1 MSSEIRVRFAPSPT
15 GYLHIG
21 GARTALFNWLF
32 VRHHGG
38 KLVLRI
44 EDTDLKRNT
53 EEAAAAIYQGLE
65 WLGLNWDEG
74 PHVGGDLGPYF
85 QSQRAEIYERYL
97 KKLQDS
103 GHIFE
108 DQGALRFRSP
118 REHVVV
124 NDLVCGK
131 IDFDLTNPGTHPDMT
146 IRRPDGSWI
155 FHFVNVIDDIEMKI
169 SHVIRGEDHLSN
181 APKHIELYRALG
193 ATPPHFAHIPLI
205 LNRDGSKMSKRDEGA
220 RVATYIEQG
229 YAPEAVR
236 NYLCLLGWSPK
247 DNREKIDIDEV
258 VKLFELEKINRR
270 NAAFDL
276 DKCFWLNGQYV
287 AQMSLDRF
295 IELARPFLERAKIDI
310 SNDKYL
316 PEVLA
321 IVKEKIKL
329 FKDVPEW
336 TSYFFTE
343 NYEFDS
349 EAVQKVFDKSEA
361 VSRLKALHEEFAKV
375 DKWDFQTLESALKSL
390 AQKLGCKTGDL
401 VHPARVAVS
410 GRSVGPSLYHM
421 LEVMGKERV
430 LKHFDRMNAQLGAV
444 NVIQVESGKLH
455 GFKPDGRGFA
465 RAILEVF
472 SVDLRDLRV
481 MILGAGGAARAI
493 ALQCAKE
500 NSERLVIAN
509 RSFEK
514 ARKLADQLRD
524 FFAGPKVLGPVARL
538 QAIPL
543 EEAAIRFQIGN
554 VDLMVNT
561 TSNGLK
567 RGDPTTNPT
576 RMF

>member
-1 MSSEIRVRFAPSPT
+1 MNPAIRVRFAPSPT

-32 VRHHGG
+32 ARHHGG
-38 KLVLRI
+38 KFVLRI
-44 EDTDLKRNT
+44 EDTDKTRNT
-53 EEAAAAIYQGLE
+53 EEAVAAIYEGLR
-65 WLGLNWDEG
+65 WLGLDWDEG
-74 PHVGGDLGPYF
+74 AHVGGDFGPYL
-85 QSQRAEIYERYL
+85 QSERTEIYERYL
-97 KKLQDS
+97 KKLQDA

-124 NDLVCGK
+124 DDVVCGK

-146 IRRPDGSWI
+146 VRRPDGSWI

-181 APKHIELYRALG
+181 TPKHIELYRALD

-247 DNREKIDIDEV
+247 DNREKIDIEEV

-276 DKCFWLNGQYV
+276 DKCFWLNGQYI

-295 IELARPFLERAKIDI
+295 IELARPFLEKEKIDV
-310 SNDKYL
+310 SDQSYL
-316 PEVLA
+316 RAVLS

-329 FKDVPEW
+329 LSDVPEW
-336 TSYFFTE
+336 TRYFFTE
-343 NYEFDS
+343 DYEFDPV
-349 EAVQKVFDKSEA
+349 AVEKVFGKSEA
-361 VSRLKALHEEFAKV
+361 AERLLALRDKFANIDNWNVEKIETSLKAL
-375 DKWDFQTLESALKSL
+375 
-390 AQKLGCKTGDL
+390 AQELGCKTGDL

-410 GRSVGPSLYHM
+410 GRAVGPSLYHM

-430 LKHFDRMNAQLGAV
+430 LKRFDRMISQLGA
-444 NVIQVESGKLH
+444 E
-455 GFKPDGRGFA
+455 
-465 RAILEVF
+465 
-472 SVDLRDLRV
+472 
-481 MILGAGGAARAI
+481 
-493 ALQCAKE
+493 
-500 NSERLVIAN
+500 
-509 RSFEK
+509 
-514 ARKLADQLRD
+514 
-524 FFAGPKVLGPVARL
+524 
-538 QAIPL
+538 
-543 EEAAIRFQIGN
+543 
-554 VDLMVNT
+554 
-561 TSNGLK
+561 
-567 RGDPTTNPT
+567 
-576 RMF
+576 

>member
-1 MSSEIRVRFAPSPT
+1 MSPEIRVRFAPSPT

-32 VRHHGG
+32 ARHHGG
-38 KLVLRI
+38 KFVLRI
-44 EDTDLKRNT
+44 EDTDRTRNT
-53 EEAAAAIYQGLE
+53 EEAAAAIYEGLQ
-65 WLGLNWDEG
+65 WLGLDWDEG
-74 PHVGGDLGPYF
+74 PHVGGDFGPYL
-85 QSQRAEIYERYL
+85 QSQRTDIYERYL
-97 KKLQDS
+97 KQLQDG

-108 DQGALRFRSP
+108 DADALRFRSP
-118 REHVVV
+118 REHVLVDDV
-124 NDLVCGK
+124 VCGK

-181 APKHIELYRALG
+181 TPKHIELYRALG

-276 DKCFWLNGQYV
+276 DKCFWLNGQYI

-295 IELARPFLERAKIDI
+295 IELARPFLEKADIEVSDRDYLRA
-310 SNDKYL
+310 
-316 PEVLA
+316 VLA

-329 FKDVPEW
+329 LSDVPEW
-336 TSYFFTE
+336 TRYFFTE
-343 NYEFDS
+343 QYEFDPA
-349 EAVQKVFDKSEA
+349 AVEKVFGKPEA
-361 VSRLKALHEEFAKV
+361 AERLIALRDEFAKIENWTV
-375 DKWDFQTLESALKSL
+375 EKIESILKTL

-401 VHPARVAVS
+401 VHPARVGVS

-430 LKHFDRMNAQLGAV
+430 LARFDRMIAQLGA
-444 NVIQVESGKLH
+444 K
-455 GFKPDGRGFA
+455 
-465 RAILEVF
+465 
-472 SVDLRDLRV
+472 
-481 MILGAGGAARAI
+481 
-493 ALQCAKE
+493 
-500 NSERLVIAN
+500 
-509 RSFEK
+509 
-514 ARKLADQLRD
+514 
-524 FFAGPKVLGPVARL
+524 
-538 QAIPL
+538 
-543 EEAAIRFQIGN
+543 
-554 VDLMVNT
+554 
-561 TSNGLK
+561 
-567 RGDPTTNPT
+567 
-576 RMF
+576 

>member
-1 MSSEIRVRFAPSPT
+1 MNPEIRVRFAPSPT

-32 VRHHGG
+32 ARHHGG

-44 EDTDLKRNT
+44 EDTDRTRNT
-53 EEAAAAIYQGLE
+53 EEAAAAIYKGLQ
-65 WLGLNWDEG
+65 WLGLDWDEG
-74 PHVGGDLGPYF
+74 PRAGGDFGPYL
-85 QSQRAEIYERYL
+85 QSQRTDIYERYL
-97 KKLQDS
+97 KQLQDG

-108 DQGALRFRSP
+108 DAGAVRFRSP

-181 APKHIELYRALG
+181 TPKHIELYRALG

-220 RVATYIEQG
+220 RVATYMEQG

-247 DNREKIDIDEV
+247 DNREKIDIEEV
-258 VKLFELEKINRR
+258 VKLFELEKVNRR

-276 DKCFWLNGQYV
+276 DKCFWLNGQYI
-287 AQMSLDRF
+287 AQMSVDRF
-295 IELARPFLERAKIDI
+295 IELARPFLEKADIEVSDRDYLRA
-310 SNDKYL
+310 
-316 PEVLA
+316 VLA

-329 FKDVPEW
+329 LSDVPGW
-336 TSYFFTE
+336 TRYFFTE
-343 NYEFDS
+343 QYEFDPTAVGNVFGKP
-349 EAVQKVFDKSEA
+349 EAAE
-361 VSRLKALHEEFAKV
+361 RLIALRGEFAKI
-375 DKWDFQTLESALKSL
+375 DNWSLDTLESTLKNL

-430 LKHFDRMNAQLGAV
+430 LARFDRMIAQLGA
-444 NVIQVESGKLH
+444 K
-455 GFKPDGRGFA
+455 
-465 RAILEVF
+465 
-472 SVDLRDLRV
+472 
-481 MILGAGGAARAI
+481 
-493 ALQCAKE
+493 
-500 NSERLVIAN
+500 
-509 RSFEK
+509 
-514 ARKLADQLRD
+514 
-524 FFAGPKVLGPVARL
+524 
-538 QAIPL
+538 
-543 EEAAIRFQIGN
+543 
-554 VDLMVNT
+554 
-561 TSNGLK
+561 
-567 RGDPTTNPT
+567 
-576 RMF
+576 

>member
-1 MSSEIRVRFAPSPT
+1 MNPEIRARFAPSPT

-32 VRHHGG
+32 ARHHGG
-38 KLVLRI
+38 KFVLRI
-44 EDTDLKRNT
+44 EDTDRTRNT
-53 EEAAAAIYQGLE
+53 EEAAVAIYEGLR
-65 WLGLNWDEG
+65 WLELDWDEG
-74 PHVGGDLGPYF
+74 PHVGGDYGPYL
-85 QSQRAEIYERYL
+85 QSERTDIYERHL
-97 KKLQDS
+97 KQLQDG

-108 DQGALRFRSP
+108 DAGALRFRSP

-181 APKHIELYRALG
+181 TPKHIELYRALG
-193 ATPPHFAHIPLI
+193 ATTPHFAHIPLI

-220 RVATYIEQG
+220 RVATYMEQG

-258 VKLFELEKINRR
+258 IKLFELEKINRR

-276 DKCFWLNGQYV
+276 DKCFWLNGQYI
-287 AQMSLDRF
+287 AQMSLERF
-295 IELARPFLERAKIDI
+295 MELARPFLENDGIKVSDQDYLRA
-310 SNDKYL
+310 
-316 PEVLA
+316 VLA

-329 FKDVPEW
+329 LSDVSEW
-336 TSYFFTE
+336 TRYFFTE
-343 NYEFDS
+343 KYEFDAA
-349 EAVQKVFDKSEA
+349 AVQKVFGKPEA
-361 VSRLKALHEEFAKV
+361 AERLIALRGEFAKI
-375 DKWDFQTLESALKSL
+375 DNWNLEKIESILKTL

-430 LKHFDRMNAQLGAV
+430 LARFDRTIARLGA
-444 NVIQVESGKLH
+444 E
-455 GFKPDGRGFA
+455 
-465 RAILEVF
+465 
-472 SVDLRDLRV
+472 
-481 MILGAGGAARAI
+481 
-493 ALQCAKE
+493 
-500 NSERLVIAN
+500 
-509 RSFEK
+509 
-514 ARKLADQLRD
+514 
-524 FFAGPKVLGPVARL
+524 
-538 QAIPL
+538 
-543 EEAAIRFQIGN
+543 
-554 VDLMVNT
+554 
-561 TSNGLK
+561 
-567 RGDPTTNPT
+567 
-576 RMF
+576 

>member
-38 KLVLRI
+38 KFVLRI
-44 EDTDLKRNT
+44 EDTDIKRNS
-53 EEAAAAIYQGLE
+53 EEATAAIYEGLE

-74 PHVGGDLGPYF
+74 PHVGGDFGPYF
-85 QSQRAEIYERYL
+85 QSQRTEIYERYL
-97 KKLQDS
+97 KKLEDG

-118 REHVVV
+118 REHVMV

-181 APKHIELYRALG
+181 TPKHIEIFRALG
-193 ATPPHFAHIPLI
+193 VTPPNYAHIPLI
-205 LNRDGSKMSKRDEGA
+205 LNQDGSKMSKRDEGA
-220 RVATYIEQG
+220 RVVTYIEQG

-247 DNREKIDIDEV
+247 DNREKIDIEEV
-258 VKLFELEKINRR
+258 VRLFELEKINRR

-276 DKCFWLNGQYV
+276 NKCFWLNGQYIT
-287 AQMSLDRF
+287 QMPLDRF
-295 IELARPFLERAKIDI
+295 VELASPFMEKAKIDT
-310 SNDKYL
+310 SDQEYL
-316 PEVLA
+316 RKVLA

-329 FKDVPEW
+329 LKDVPEW

-343 NYEFDS
+343 EYEFDPA
-349 EAVQKVFDKSEA
+349 AVKKVFSEPEA
-361 VSRLKALHEEFAKV
+361 ARRLIALRDEFAKI
-375 DKWDFQTLESALKSL
+375 DNWHLATIESTLKSL

-410 GRSVGPSLYHM
+410 GRSIGPSLYHM

-430 LKHFDRMNAQLGAV
+430 LVRFDRMK
-444 NVIQVESGKLH
+444 S
-455 GFKPDGRGFA
+455 
-465 RAILEVF
+465 
-472 SVDLRDLRV
+472 
-481 MILGAGGAARAI
+481 
-493 ALQCAKE
+493 
-500 NSERLVIAN
+500 RLDV
-509 RSFEK
+509 K
-514 ARKLADQLRD
+514 
-524 FFAGPKVLGPVARL
+524 
-538 QAIPL
+538 
-543 EEAAIRFQIGN
+543 
-554 VDLMVNT
+554 
-561 TSNGLK
+561 
-567 RGDPTTNPT
+567 
-576 RMF
+576 

>member
-1 MSSEIRVRFAPSPT
+1 MNPEIRVRFAPSPT

-32 VRHHGG
+32 ARHHGG
-38 KLVLRI
+38 KFVLRI
-44 EDTDLKRNT
+44 EDTDRTRNT
-53 EEAAAAIYQGLE
+53 EEAAAAIYKGLR

-74 PHVGGDLGPYF
+74 PHIGGDLGPYL
-85 QSQRAEIYERYL
+85 QSERTQIYERYL

-108 DQGALRFRSP
+108 DAGALRFRSP
-118 REHVVV
+118 REHVIV
-124 NDLVCGK
+124 DDIVCGK

-181 APKHIELYRALG
+181 TPKHIELYRALG
-193 ATPPHFAHIPLI
+193 ATPPRFAHIPLI

-220 RVATYIEQG
+220 RVAAYIEQG

-276 DKCFWLNGQYV
+276 DKCFWLNGQYI

-295 IELARPFLERAKIDI
+295 TELAQPFLEKAKINI
-310 SNDKYL
+310 SDQTYL
-316 PEVLA
+316 RAVLS

-329 FKDVPEW
+329 LSDVPDW
-336 TSYFFTE
+336 IRYFFTE
-343 NYEFDS
+343 DYEF
-349 EAVQKVFDKSEA
+349 EPAAVEKVFGKPEA
-361 VSRLKALHEEFAKV
+361 AERLIALRDEFVRIGNWNVEEIETSLKALAE
-375 DKWDFQTLESALKSL
+375 
-390 AQKLGCKTGDL
+390 KLGCKTGDL

-430 LKHFDRMNAQLGAV
+430 LKRFERMILQLGA
-444 NVIQVESGKLH
+444 E
-455 GFKPDGRGFA
+455 
-465 RAILEVF
+465 
-472 SVDLRDLRV
+472 
-481 MILGAGGAARAI
+481 
-493 ALQCAKE
+493 
-500 NSERLVIAN
+500 
-509 RSFEK
+509 
-514 ARKLADQLRD
+514 
-524 FFAGPKVLGPVARL
+524 
-538 QAIPL
+538 
-543 EEAAIRFQIGN
+543 
-554 VDLMVNT
+554 
-561 TSNGLK
+561 
-567 RGDPTTNPT
+567 
-576 RMF
+576 